1 MSMVAMG
8 VFPAIYSTLSPQAL
22 IEGVLTEYEL
32 GAINQCVFWH
42 RGLSDIYLVET
53 RRESYILKI
62 SHHHWRSQSDIQFE
76 LEFLDFLHQHNL
88 PIANPLKTKSAKL
101 WVTVHAVEGDRYA
114 ALFPFAPGE
123 VPQGDLNLEQSVIM
137 GETLGRIH
145 QTSLQFDSPTPR
157 QSLNLKY
164 LLDDSCATIS
174 PYLQSKS
181 ENRSYLLETI
191 DHLKQQLACLEQTS
205 PLWSVCWGDP
215 HSGNVHFTP
224 DNQITLFDFD
234 QCGYGWRVFDLAK
247 FLQVSLSAG
256 INRKVRDAFFA
267 GYEKIQPLTDAET
280 TSLQALTQAAHIW
293 AWAISIKA
301 SAVHNWSRLDDFY
314 VNRHLNQLKRLSS
327 QGWQLF

>member
-1 MSMVAMG
+1 MVAMG

-32 GAINQCVFWH
+32 GAVKQCVFWH

-53 RRESYILKI
+53 RQNSYILKI

-76 LEFLDFLHQHNL
+76 LEFLDFLHQHDL
-88 PIANPLKTKSAKL
+88 PIANPLKTTSDEL

-114 ALFPFAPGE
+114 ALFPYAPGE
-123 VPQGDLNLEQSVIM
+123 VPQGDLSLEQGLIM

-145 QTSLQFDSPTPR
+145 HTSLQFDNPTPR

-164 LLDDSCATIS
+164 LLEDSFATIR
-174 PYLQSKS
+174 PYLRNSS
-181 ENRSYLLETI
+181 DARPYLSATI
-191 DHLKQQLACLEQTS
+191 DHLKEQLTCLETIS

-256 INRKVRDAFFA
+256 ISRKVRDAFFV
-267 GYEKIQPLTDAET
+267 GYENIQPLTDAEA
-280 TSLQALTQAAHIW
+280 TSLQALTQVAHIW

-314 VNRHLNQLKRLSS
+314 VNRRLNQLKRLSS
-327 QGWQLF
+327 PDWQLF

>member
-1 MSMVAMG
+1 MVAMG
-8 VFPAIYSTLSPQAL
+8 VFPAVYSTLSPQAL
-22 IEGVLTEYEL
+22 IEGVLIEYEL
-32 GAINQCVFWH
+32 GAVNQCVFWH

-53 RRESYILKI
+53 RGASYILKV
-62 SHHHWRSQSDIQFE
+62 SHHHWRSQADIQFE

-88 PIANPLKTKSAKL
+88 PIAHPLKTKSNQL
-101 WVTVHAVEGDRYA
+101 CVTVHAVEGDRYA

-123 VPQGDLNLEQSVIM
+123 VPQGDLNIEQSIIM

-145 QTSLQFDSPTPR
+145 QTSLKFKNTTPR
-157 QSLNLKY
+157 QSLNLEH
-164 LLDDSCATIS
+164 LLDDSFATIS
-174 PYLQSKS
+174 PYLGNCAANQP
-181 ENRSYLLETI
+181 YLLEVI
-191 DHLKQQLACLEQTS
+191 EQIKQQLACLTKTS
-205 PLWSVCWGDP
+205 PLWGVCWGDP
-215 HSGNVHFTP
+215 HSGNVHFTS

-267 GYEKIQPLTDAET
+267 GYENVQPLTNKET
-280 TSLQALTQAAHIW
+280 LSLQALTQAAHIW

-314 VNRHLNQLKRLSS
+314 VKRHLNQLKRLSS
-327 QGWQLF
+327 RDWQLF

>member
-8 VFPAIYSTLSPQAL
+8 VFPAVYSTLSPQAL

-32 GAINQCVFWH
+32 GTVNQCVFWH

-53 RRESYILKI
+53 WGTSYILKV
-62 SHHHWRSQSDIQFE
+62 SHHHWRSQADIQFE

-88 PIANPLKTKSAKL
+88 PIAHPLKTKSNQL
-101 WVTVHAVEGDRYA
+101 CVTVHAVEGDRYA

-123 VPQGDLNLEQSVIM
+123 VPQGDLNLEQSTIM

-145 QTSLQFDSPTPR
+145 QTSLKFQNTTPR
-157 QSLNLKY
+157 QPLNPEY
-164 LLDDSCATIS
+164 LLDDSFATIS
-174 PYLQSKS
+174 SYLG
-181 ENRSYLLETI
+181 NRTTDQPYLLEVI
-191 DHLKQQLACLEQTS
+191 EQIKQQLTCLKKTS
-205 PLWSVCWGDP
+205 PLWGVCWGDP

-256 INRKVRDAFFA
+256 ISRKVRDAFFA
-267 GYEKIQPLTDAET
+267 GYENVQPLTNSET
-280 TSLQALTQAAHIW
+280 MSLQALTQAAHIW

-301 SAVHNWSRLDDFY
+301 SAVHNWSRLDNFY
-314 VNRHLNQLKRLSS
+314 VKRHLNQLKRLSS
-327 QGWQLF
+327 KDWQLF